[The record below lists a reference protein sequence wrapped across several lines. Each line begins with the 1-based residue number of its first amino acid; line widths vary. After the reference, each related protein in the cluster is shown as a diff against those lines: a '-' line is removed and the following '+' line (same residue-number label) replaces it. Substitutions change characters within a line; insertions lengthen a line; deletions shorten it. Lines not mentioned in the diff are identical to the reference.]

1 MVGQFRFSGVYFYV
15 CQLFYFSFMTGNFL
29 CLYWNIVLIKWC
41 LLAAIRDPVSPNP
54 KKPFDFLLNRV
65 IYIYMYV
72 GAQLFILL
80 FLELWSASTLPN
92 YILIYFFYFFAE
104 FLAEAYR
111 LMVDEQY
118 DSVFSVYRQ
127 KKFRWSEMSKS
138 KQFTQPLNFNPSD
151 RPRRQ
156 QEWAAS
162 STSSSPQSESNMS
175 QI

>member
-1 MVGQFRFSGVYFYV
+1 
-15 CQLFYFSFMTGNFL
+15 
-29 CLYWNIVLIKWC
+29 
-41 LLAAIRDPVSPNP
+41 
-54 KKPFDFLLNRV
+54 
-65 IYIYMYV
+65 
-72 GAQLFILL
+72 
-80 FLELWSASTLPN
+80 
-92 YILIYFFYFFAE
+92 
-104 FLAEAYR
+104 
-111 LMVDEQY
+111 MVDEQY

>member
-1 MVGQFRFSGVYFYV
+1 MI
-15 CQLFYFSFMTGNFL
+15 T
-29 CLYWNIVLIKWC
+29 
-41 LLAAIRDPVSPNP
+41 A
-54 KKPFDFLLNRV
+54 
-65 IYIYMYV
+65 YI
-72 GAQLFILL
+72 FI
-80 FLELWSASTLPN
+80 
-92 YILIYFFYFFAE
+92 FYFFAE

-162 STSSSPQSESNMS
+162 STSSSPQSESNIVELPIHGFILCFCFIS
-175 QI
+175 ILRTLCFF

>member
-1 MVGQFRFSGVYFYV
+1 MIFVV
-15 CQLFYFSFMTGNFL
+15 FYFQTHIFWAFCHMYTSFYRTL
-29 CLYWNIVLIKWC
+29 IWAHVLYI
-41 LLAAIRDPVSPNP
+41 S
-54 KKPFDFLLNRV
+54 F
-65 IYIYMYV
+65 
-72 GAQLFILL
+72 
-80 FLELWSASTLPN
+80 S
-92 YILIYFFYFFAE
+92 FFAE

>member
-1 MVGQFRFSGVYFYV
+1 MYCIISFS
-15 CQLFYFSFMTGNFL
+15 
-29 CLYWNIVLIKWC
+29 
-41 LLAAIRDPVSPNP
+41 
-54 KKPFDFLLNRV
+54 
-65 IYIYMYV
+65 
-72 GAQLFILL
+72 
-80 FLELWSASTLPN
+80 
-92 YILIYFFYFFAE
+92 FFAE

-156 QEWAAS
+156 QEWA
-162 STSSSPQSESNMS
+162 SSSSNSAPHSESS
-175 QI
+175 KKCLKG